1 MALRIGELPF
11 FAQLVICLLIFAGV
25 VVAGEFYG
33 PLVADKKVVESNLET
48 EVSQLR
54 GVVTQLQDAKKRH
67 ADLQTGLK
75 SLEEQLERTKEV
87 VPAEK
92 QTDQFMLMVQSSAR
106 SGGISL
112 RRLTARG
119 VVFKDFYAEMPFEIE
134 YDGAYYSLLNFFR
147 QLGQSSRI
155 INASALKLDGVDPS
169 KRGRFEFAPGTSVAG
184 TCTVTTFF
192 TPTREELAAAAPAR
206 PGARGGAAPQAA
218 PRR

>member
-11 FAQLVICLLIFAGV
+11 FAQLLICLLIFGGV
-25 VVAGEFYG
+25 VLAGEFYG
-33 PLVADKKVVESNLET
+33 PIADKKVTASNLET

-54 GVVTQLQDAKKRH
+54 GVVNQLQDAKKRH

-92 QTDQFMLMVQSSAR
+92 QTDQFMLMVQGSTR

-119 VVFKDFYAEMPFEIE
+119 VVYKDFYAEMPFEIE

-147 QLGQSSRI
+147 QLGQSNRI
-155 INASALKLDGVDPS
+155 INASALKLDGIDPS
-169 KRGRFEFAPGTSVAG
+169 KRGKFDYGPGTSVAG

-206 PGARGGAAPQAA
+206 PAGRGAAQ

>member
-1 MALRIGELPF
+1 MFFPDQHLGRNTALGMGITLDQMP
-11 FAQLVICLLIFAGV
+11 VWDP
-25 VVAGEFYG
+25 Y
-33 PLVADKKVVESNLET
+33 ADALGGST
-48 EVSQLR
+48 
-54 GVVTQLQDAKKRH
+54 
-67 ADLQTGLK
+67 
-75 SLEEQLERTKEV
+75 EEQLERTKEV

-106 SGGISL
+106 SGGITL

-119 VVFKDFYAEMPFEIE
+119 VVYKDFYAEMPFEIE
-134 YDGAYYSLLNFFR
+134 YDGAYYNLVNFFR

-155 INASALKLDGVDPS
+155 INASALKLDGVDPT

-192 TPTREELAAAAPAR
+192 TPSREELAAAAPAR
-206 PGARGGAAPQAA
+206 PGARRGGAAQPAQ

>member
-11 FAQLVICLLIFAGV
+11 FAQLLICLLFFAGV

-33 PLVADKKVVESNLET
+33 PFVADKKVTEGNLET
-48 EVSQLR
+48 EVSKLR
-54 GVVTQLQDAKKRH
+54 GVVNQLQDAKKRH

-92 QTDQFMLMVQSSAR
+92 QTDQFILMVQSSAR
-106 SGGISL
+106 SGGITL

-119 VVFKDFYAEMPFEIE
+119 VVYKDFYAEMPFEIE
-134 YDGAYYSLLNFFR
+134 YDGAYYNLVNFFR
-147 QLGQSSRI
+147 QLGQSNRI
-155 INASALKLDGVDPS
+155 INASALKLDGVEAR
-169 KRGRFEFAPGTSVAG
+169 RGRFEYAPGTTVAG

-192 TPTREELAAAAPAR
+192 TPSREELAAAAPPPR
-206 PGARGGAAPQAA
+206 PGARGAPAQ

>member
-11 FAQLVICLLIFAGV
+11 FAQLLICLLIFGGV
-25 VVAGEFYG
+25 VLAGEFYG
-33 PLVADKKVVESNLET
+33 PIADKKITEKNLET

-54 GVVTQLQDAKKRH
+54 AVVSQLQDAKKRH

-87 VPAEK
+87 VPQEK
-92 QTDQFMLMVQSSAR
+92 LTDQFILLVQGSAR
-106 SGGISL
+106 SSGISL

-134 YDGAYYSLLNFFR
+134 YDGAYYNLLNFFR
-147 QLGQSSRI
+147 QVGQSNRI
-155 INASALKLDGVDPS
+155 INASALKLDGVDPT
-169 KRGRFEFAPGTSVAG
+169 KRGKFEFGPGTSVAG

-206 PGARGGAAPQAA
+206 PGARRAAPA
-218 PRR
+218 PAQPGR

>member
-11 FAQLVICLLIFAGV
+11 FAQVLICLLIFAGV
-25 VVAGEFYG
+25 VVAGLFYG
-33 PLVADKKVVESNLET
+33 PVNDRQVAHDNLDL
-48 EVSQLR
+48 EVQQLR
-54 GVVTQLQDAKKRH
+54 GVVAQLQAAKQRH

-92 QTDQFMLMVQSSAR
+92 QTDQFILMIQGSAR
-106 SGGISL
+106 SSGITL

-119 VVFKDFYAEMPFEIE
+119 VVYKDFYAEMPFEIE
-134 YDGAYYSLLNFFR
+134 YDGAYYNLVTFFR
-147 QLGQSSRI
+147 GLGQSNRI
-155 INASALKLDGVDPS
+155 INASALKLDGVDAS
-169 KRGRFEFAPGTSVAG
+169 KRGKFDYGPGTSVAG

-206 PGARGGAAPQAA
+206 PGARRAPAQ
-218 PRR
+218 PGR

>member
-11 FAQLVICLLIFAGV
+11 FAQLLICLLIFGGV
-25 VVAGEFYG
+25 VLAGEFYG
-33 PLVADKKVVESNLET
+33 PIADKKVTESNLDT

-54 GVVTQLQDAKKRH
+54 SVVAQLQDAKKRH
-67 ADLQTGLK
+67 ADLQTGLTA
-75 SLEEQLERTKEV
+75 LEEQLERTKEV
-87 VPAEK
+87 VPQEK
-92 QTDQFMLMVQSSAR
+92 QTDQFMLTVQGSAR
-106 SGGISL
+106 SGGINL

-119 VVFKDFYAEMPFEIE
+119 VVYKDFYAEMPFEIE
-134 YDGAYYSLLNFFR
+134 YDGGYYNLLNFFR
-147 QLGQSSRI
+147 QLGQSNRI

-169 KRGRFEFAPGTSVAG
+169 KRGKFEYGPGTSVTG

-206 PGARGGAAPQAA
+206 PAGRGAAQ

>member
-11 FAQLVICLLIFAGV
+11 FAQLIICLLIFGGV
-25 VVAGEFYG
+25 VLVGEFYG
-33 PLVADKKVVESNLET
+33 PIADRQVTATNLET

-54 GVVTQLQDAKKRH
+54 GVVNQLQDAKKRH
-67 ADLQTGLK
+67 ADLQGGLK
-75 SLEEQLERTKEV
+75 SLEEQLERTQEV

-106 SGGISL
+106 SGGITL
-112 RRLTARG
+112 RRLTAKG
-119 VVFKDFYAEMPFEIE
+119 VVYKDFYAEMPFEIE
-134 YDGAYYSLLNFFR
+134 YDGAYYNLMNFFR

-155 INASALKLDGVDPS
+155 INASALKLDGVDAAR
-169 KRGRFEFAPGTSVAG
+169 RGKFDYGPGTSVAG

-206 PGARGGAAPQAA
+206 PARRGAAPAQ